1 MKKVVLVGT
10 VLVMALSA
18 CLLPGVSTAQ
28 PEASPEAPA
37 SMPDLELT
45 VANSVQQTL
54 EAIPTATLIPSP
66 TAEISTA
73 TLAAPKASATNQSTP
88 TAQNPALLTLTAT
101 LSTGTPGTAARAAST
116 ATLAFSPT
124 VTETAHFQ
132 YYGTMPPLLAYS
144 KITLVNKSKSEVYI
158 SLQCT
163 TKDGYQTIIEYPVEG
178 RVETNAPTG
187 KYIYVAWVGGRQITG
202 KFALDNSSDIV
213 ITIFKDHLEIK

>member
-1 MKKVVLVGT
+1 MKKMVLVGT
-10 VLVMALSA
+10 VLAMTLSA
-18 CLLPGVSTAQ
+18 CLLPGASASTAQ
-28 PEASPEAPA
+28 PEASPAV
-37 SMPDLELT
+37 MPDLELT
-45 VANSVQQTL
+45 VASSVQQTL
-54 EAIPTATLIPSP
+54 EAFPTSTLMPSP
-66 TAEISTA
+66 TDEEPTSTA
-73 TLAAPKASATNQSTP
+73 TSFLPKASATSQPTS

-101 LSTGTPGTAARAAST
+101 LSTGTPRATTST
-116 ATLAFSPT
+116 ATLALSPA

-187 KYIYVAWVGGRQITG
+187 KYIYVAWVGGRQMTG
-202 KFALDNSSDIV
+202 KFALDNNSDIV